1 MSFYACI
8 VAYYCT
14 VVVEMFIESSSKSY
28 EKNNIF
34 LSLKTRLLC
43 SIWLQLESEFTNEDA
58 SLSAKLQLYAEAK
71 KKIQGLNNFM
81 KQFR

>member
-1 MSFYACI
+1 MSFYEC
-8 VAYYCT
+8 YL
-14 VVVEMFIESSSKSY
+14 VVVEMFIESSAKSY

-34 LSLKTRLLC
+34 LNLKTRLLC